1 MGLGNKRGS
10 LGVFPID
17 DNDKIFALLKGVDS
31 LRRLIGFFELLGT
44 YVGIRLW
51 APFRSCNKDL
61 IWTGI
66 PISTDDQCGD
76 YILKKKYTSDRPTS
90 SRLRELAVHN
100 LTNNL
105 TVMSSRC
112 AVDSRI

>member
-44 YVGIRLW
+44 YVGIISR
-51 APFRSCNKDL
+51 APVRSCNKDL
-61 IWTGI
+61 IWLGI
-66 PISTDDQCGD
+66 PIVADNQGKD
-76 YILKKKYTSDRPTS
+76 YILKKNYTTYRPALGVAGIS
-90 SRLRELAVHN
+90 PP
-100 LTNNL
+100 
-105 TVMSSRC
+105 
-112 AVDSRI
+112 